1 MRSLLGQMPHSGR
14 IGVQWGDSR
23 VIGYVPQT
31 LDFDKSLP
39 ITVGDFMA
47 MATQRRPVFLGVSK
61 ARRAEIDRTLERLGL
76 NGKRK
81 AKLGSLSGGERQRV
95 LLAQALIP
103 EPALLVLDEPTTGLD
118 LAGKQILQR
127 TIVEFAKAGGTVV
140 WINHD
145 IAQVGEIADA
155 LTYIDRKVLARRCAA
170 RCARDGRGRASVPDA
185 DAARPQGGG
194 VMSALF
200 DIPRQFIIGLAD
212 DNIIHYTF
220 SYAFVVNGF
229 LCAFVIGPLLGGIG
243 TMVVAKRMA
252 FFSQAVGNA
261 ALTGVAIGVIIG
273 ESYTAPYMSMFSF
286 CLLFGLV
293 LNFARNRTKM
303 SADTLIGVFLSISL
317 AIGATALLWV
327 SAKVNTHILDTVM
340 FGSILTVDDTDMTV
354 LLVTTLLTLVTALP
368 LFNQMLL
375 ASLNPSLAH
384 VRGVRVHLLEY
395 VFVLLLTILTVACV
409 KIVGAVLVEALL
421 LIPAAAARNLN
432 RSIRGF
438 VWWSIAFSTVA
449 CLVGI
454 YAPMRWDLPLPSGGA
469 IILAAA
475 LIFVVT
481 IVLRMAL
488 PRYREASL

>member
-1 MRSLLGQMPHSGR
+1 M
-14 IGVQWGDSR
+14 
-23 VIGYVPQT
+23 T
-31 LDFDKSLP
+31 
-39 ITVGDFMA
+39 
-47 MATQRRPVFLGVSK
+47 
-61 ARRAEIDRTLERLGL
+61 
-76 NGKRK
+76 
-81 AKLGSLSGGERQRV
+81 
-95 LLAQALIP
+95 AL
-103 EPALLVLDEPTTGLD
+103 
-118 LAGKQILQR
+118 
-127 TIVEFAKAGGTVV
+127 
-140 WINHD
+140 
-145 IAQVGEIADA
+145 
-155 LTYIDRKVLARRCAA
+155 Y
-170 RCARDGRGRASVPDA
+170 
-185 DAARPQGGG
+185 
-194 VMSALF
+194 
-200 DIPRQFIIGLAD
+200 DIPRQFIMDLAND
-212 DNIIHYTF
+212 GAIHFTF

-229 LCAFVIGPLLGGIG
+229 LCALVIGPLLGGIG

-273 ESYTAPYMSMFSF
+273 ESYTAPYFSMFSF

-327 SAKVNTHILDTVM
+327 SARVNTHILDTVM
-340 FGSILTVDDTDMTV
+340 FGSILTVNDTDITV
-354 LLVTTLLTLVTALP
+354 LLVTALLTSVTALP
-368 LFNQMLL
+368 LFNHMLL

-432 RSIRGF
+432 RSMRGF
-438 VWWSIAFSTVA
+438 VLSSIAFSTVS
-449 CLVGI
+449 CIVGI

-469 IILAAA
+469 IILTAAM
-475 LIFVVT
+475 IFVVT
-481 IVLRMAL
+481 MIVRMAL